1 MFTEDDSLARID
13 AAATILVIDDNMTN
27 LAVVTTYL
35 FEHGYNILV
44 AQDGQSGLEK
54 SALAHPNLILLD
66 VDLPDMDGFEV
77 CRRLKATEQTS
88 SIPVIFITA
97 HATQTNYKVRG
108 FAVGGVDYV
117 EKPIQQQELLA
128 RINTHLRIQSL
139 TQNLQRQTVELQ
151 KYQTQLEAMVAQR
164 TDQLAQ
170 TVARMEEEIAER
182 KQAEEAL
189 RQKENQLSVIFN
201 NNHDLQLF
209 VAVEPDGAFRVA
221 AVNQHYIDTVRAFGY
236 DFSAQS
242 LVGQTI
248 EHMLRDVIGIRGEL
262 LDLTLR
268 RYHQPVITGLPI
280 HYEEDL
286 ETSVDHYFAEVTI
299 VPVFD
304 NNGVCS
310 HLLWTSHDITER
322 KRAEEQLRRSEERY
336 RTLAQNLPDSALLL
350 YDYDLRFIL
359 ADGPELEANGFS
371 REMLEGKTLHEAL
384 PPEFAQM
391 VEPNM
396 RRALAGEVFHAELPF
411 EDRIYHYSYV
421 PLRDGS
427 GAVPMAMILANNITE
442 RKRAEMRLK
451 HSETSLNEAQ
461 QLAHLGSWEWDIL
474 TGENIWSAEQYRI
487 FGYVPEAVEPN
498 YALFVNALH
507 PADKDRVLAAV
518 QNTAKTGVPYED
530 EYRIIRPDKAER
542 VLYTKATLQ
551 GDAQGR
557 ACRVI
562 GVTWDITERKKMEE
576 LLAQRAAQLEKV
588 AHISSAISAVLDVNT
603 LLPKVVDL
611 VKEQFGYSHSHI
623 YLLDNS
629 SNTLMLAAGAG
640 EAGRQMLAQGHY
652 IRLANPRSIV
662 ARVAREKQGLI
673 INDVKHTTNFLP
685 NPLLPETR
693 SDLAVP
699 LIIGDE
705 VIGVFDVQSNETDH
719 FTAED
724 TYIQTALAVQVAISI
739 ENARQFA
746 ARKQTEDR
754 LVTYTAK
761 LEASNRDLQE
771 FAYVAAHD
779 LQEPLRK
786 VLAFGDRLA
795 IKYNDALG
803 ETGAD
808 YLRRMQDASR
818 RMQTLINDL
827 LSFSRVSTRAQPFQD
842 VDLAEIARDVLSDL
856 ESRIEQKEASVTIE
870 EMARIQADPTQIRQL
885 LQNLV
890 GNALKF
896 SHAERPL
903 HIKIFAK
910 IADGTCQI
918 RVEDNGIGFDTK
930 YLDRIFKPFQRLH
943 DRSEY
948 EGSGMGLA
956 ICRRIVER
964 HSGSI
969 TATSEIDKGAT
980 FIVSLPVRQM
990 EGIKP

>member
-1 MFTEDDSLARID
+1 MVTEDDSLARID
-13 AAATILVIDDNMTN
+13 ASATILVIDDNMTN

-201 NNHDLQLF
+201 NNHDMQLF

-242 LVGQTI
+242 LVGQTV
-248 EHMLRDVIGIRGEL
+248 EYMLRDIIGIRGEL

-322 KRAEEQLRRSEERY
+322 KRAEEQLRRSEARY

-359 ADGPELEANGFS
+359 ADGPELEATGFS

-411 EDRIYHYSYV
+411 EDRIYRYSYV

-461 QLAHLGSWEWDIL
+461 QLAHLGSWEWNIH

-542 VLYTKATLQ
+542 VLYAKATLQ

-652 IRLANPRSIV
+652 IQLAHPRSIV

-685 NPLLPETR
+685 TPLLPETR

-746 ARKQTEDR
+746 ARKQTEER

-803 ETGAD
+803 ETGVD

-903 HIKIFAK
+903 HIKISAK

>member
-1 MFTEDDSLARID
+1 MSKPDIVSASPETMP
-13 AAATILVIDDNMTN
+13 TILVIDDTMAN
-27 LAVVTTYL
+27 LSVITSYL
-35 FEHGYNILV
+35 IEHNINILV

-54 SALAHPNLILLD
+54 ALLAIPDLILLD
-66 VDLPDMDGFEV
+66 VTLPDMDGFEV
-77 CRRLKATEQTS
+77 CRRLKALEQTS

-97 HATQTNYKVRG
+97 HALQTDDKVRG

-139 TQNLQRQTVELQ
+139 TQSLQRRTVELQ
-151 KYQTQLEAMVAQR
+151 HYQTQLEAMVAQR
-164 TDQLAQ
+164 TDELAQ
-170 TVARMEEEIAER
+170 TVVRLEEEIAER
-182 KQAEEAL
+182 KQTEE
-189 RQKENQLSVIFN
+189 V
-201 NNHDLQLF
+201 
-209 VAVEPDGAFRVA
+209 
-221 AVNQHYIDTVRAFGY
+221 
-236 DFSAQS
+236 
-242 LVGQTI
+242 
-248 EHMLRDVIGIRGEL
+248 
-262 LDLTLR
+262 
-268 RYHQPVITGLPI
+268 
-280 HYEEDL
+280 
-286 ETSVDHYFAEVTI
+286 
-299 VPVFD
+299 
-304 NNGVCS
+304 
-310 HLLWTSHDITER
+310 
-322 KRAEEQLRRSEERY
+322 LRRSEERY

-359 ADGPELEANGFS
+359 TDGPELEATGFS

-384 PPEFAQM
+384 PPDFTQM

-427 GAVPMAMILANNITE
+427 GTVAMAMILANNITE
-442 RKRAEMRLK
+442 RKRSEEKLRQAQLVLESSPAILFRWKAHPDWQVELVSENISRFGYTPEELLSGVVQYTSIIHPDDLERATREVIDYSSRGVDHFQREYRILTRDGQVRWADDRTVIERDAMGAITHYQGIVVDITERKHAEMRLK

-461 QLAHLGSWEWDIL
+461 QLAHLGSWEWNIL

-487 FGYVPEAVEPN
+487 FGYMPGAIEPN
-498 YALFVNALH
+498 YVLLENALH
-507 PADKDRVLAAV
+507 PADKDRVLAAMHNTV
-518 QNTAKTGVPYED
+518 QTGVPYED
-530 EYRIIRPDKAER
+530 EYRIIRPDQAER
-542 VLYTKATLQ
+542 ILHAKTTMQ
-551 GDAQGR
+551 CDGEGTS
-557 ACRVI
+557 CRVI
-562 GVTWDITERKKMEE
+562 GVVWDITEHKKLEE

-603 LLPKVVDL
+603 LLPKVVNL
-611 VKEQFGYSHSHI
+611 VKEQFGYSHSQI
-623 YLLDNS
+623 YLRDIS
-629 SNTLMLAAGAG
+629 SDTLTLAA
-640 EAGRQMLAQGHY
+640 EADKECHQMLANGHH
-652 IRLANPRSIV
+652 IQIDDPHSIV

-673 INDVKHTTNFLP
+673 INDIKPTSSVSP
-685 NPLLPETR
+685 NPLLPKTR
-693 SDLAVP
+693 SRLAVP
-699 LIIGDE
+699 LIVGDE
-705 VIGVFDVQSNETDH
+705 VIGVFDVQSNEADH

-724 TYIQTALAVQVAISI
+724 TYIQTTLAGQVAVSI

-795 IKYNDALG
+795 IKYNDALD
-803 ETGAD
+803 ETGVD

-842 VDLAEIARDVLSDL
+842 VDLAEITRDVLSDL
-856 ESRIEQKEASVTIE
+856 ESRIEQKKASVTIE
-870 EMARIQADPTQIRQL
+870 EMARIQVDPTQIRQL

-896 SHAERPL
+896 SHVERPL
-903 HIKIFAK
+903 QIKISAK
-910 IADGTCQI
+910 ITGGTCQI

-969 TATSEIDKGAT
+969 TAISEIDKGAT
-980 FIVSLPVRQM
+980 FIVTLPVRQV
-990 EGIKP
+990 EGNKP

>member
-1 MFTEDDSLARID
+1 MFTEDDSLARSD
-13 AAATILVIDDNMTN
+13 ASATILVIDDNMTN

-35 FEHGYNILV
+35 FEHGHNILV

-77 CRRLKATEQTS
+77 CRRLKATELTS

-139 TQNLQRQTVELQ
+139 TQNLQRHTIELQ

-164 TDQLAQ
+164 TDELAQ
-170 TVARMEEEIAER
+170 TVARLEEEIAER

-221 AVNQHYIDTVRAFGY
+221 AVNQHYIDTTRSFGY
-236 DFSAQS
+236 DFTAQF
-242 LVGQTI
+242 LVGKTV
-248 EHMLRDVIGIRGEL
+248 EHMLHDVMGIQGEL

-268 RYHQPVITGLPI
+268 RYRQPVMTGLPI

-286 ETSVDHYFAEVTI
+286 ETSAGHYFAEVTI

-304 NNGVCS
+304 DNGVCS
-310 HLLWTSHDITER
+310 HLLWTSHNITER

-359 ADGPELEANGFS
+359 VDGPELEATGFS
-371 REMLEGKTLHEAL
+371 REMLEGRTLHEVL
-384 PPEFAQM
+384 PPEFTQI

-411 EDRIYHYSYV
+411 DDRIYRYSYV

-442 RKRAEMRLK
+442 RKQAEMRLK

-474 TGENIWSAEQYRI
+474 TDENIWSAEQYRI
-487 FGYVPEAVEPN
+487 FGYVPEAVEPD

-588 AHISSAISAVLDVNT
+588 AHISSAISAVLDVNM

-640 EAGRQMLAQGHY
+640 EAGRQMLAKGHH
-652 IRLANPRSIV
+652 IQLAHPHSIV

-673 INDVKHTTNFLP
+673 INDVKHTTNFWP

-705 VIGVFDVQSNETDH
+705 VIGVFDVQSNETEH

-724 TYIQTALAVQVAISI
+724 TYIQTTLAGQVAISI

-803 ETGAD
+803 ETGVD

-896 SHAERPL
+896 SHVERPL
-903 HIKIFAK
+903 QIKISAK
-910 IADGTCQI
+910 IAGGTCQI
-918 RVEDNGIGFDTK
+918 CVEDNGIGFDTK